1 MHRQDRTRGILTSNA
16 IPERT
21 FVTNASEVL
30 CQDSGMETQGT
41 WCIIDP
47 RTPGVVASYS
57 SLLEARSWLQATQ
70 GPDTEL
76 TIIFVPS
83 GHES

>member
-1 MHRQDRTRGILTSNA
+1 MRLQG
-16 IPERT
+16 
-21 FVTNASEVL
+21 
-30 CQDSGMETQGT
+30 SGR
-41 WCIIDP
+41 IIDP
-47 RTPGVVASYS
+47 RTPGVVASHS

-76 TIIFVPS
+76 TIIFVLF

>member
-1 MHRQDRTRGILTSNA
+1 
-16 IPERT
+16 
-21 FVTNASEVL
+21 
-30 CQDSGMETQGT
+30 METQGS

-76 TIIFVPS
+76 TIVFIPS
-83 GHES
+83 GSDR

>member
-1 MHRQDRTRGILTSNA
+1 MGAERKPADVSN
-16 IPERT
+16 
-21 FVTNASEVL
+21 VTMQTLHTES
-30 CQDSGMETQGT
+30 MELQGS

-76 TIIFVPS
+76 TIVFVPS